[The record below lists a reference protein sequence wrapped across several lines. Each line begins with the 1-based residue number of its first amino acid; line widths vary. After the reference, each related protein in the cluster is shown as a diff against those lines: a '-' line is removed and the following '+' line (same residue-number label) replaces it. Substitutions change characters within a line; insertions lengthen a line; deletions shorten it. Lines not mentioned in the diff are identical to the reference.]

1 MKTILVG
8 CVIFLS
14 VGFTICAPNL
24 VLTTD
29 PPKTHNETKEGTE
42 KPPDLIIYEF
52 GVKSNISN
60 RYSTTVITSR
70 VKNPDANSKEAV
82 FSVVLPEKAYISE
95 FVMEIKGKKYKAYV
109 KEKEEAKNI
118 YDKAVQSGQ
127 SAGYVAVSAR
137 DSNRFT
143 VSVNVEAETKA
154 VFYLTYEELL
164 ERKNNKYELVLNIHP
179 GQIVKDLHVEVIV
192 NETRP
197 LKFVKTPS
205 LRSGNE
211 ISKNDETLDPG
222 SVVNIINSTS
232 AIVTFKPD
240 IEQQKNFIKTLGG
253 KENEGLTGQFV
264 VQYDVERDPSG
275 GEVLLHD
282 GYFVHFFAPEN
293 IKPLTE
299 HIVFILD
306 TSGSMYGT
314 KLKQLK
320 DAMASILSQLK
331 EDDTFHII
339 EFNTYVYVWD
349 INNKEKIKVNITDDD
364 KPFEDVV
371 KAVLPPAIQATKE
384 NIVKGKEVIE
394 KLQDEGITNMLSSL
408 ITGLHLAKSTY
419 KNESEKTHHQPIV
432 IFLTDGDP
440 TAGIINTDE
449 ITNITTDYNSGD
461 IKVPLFSLSFG
472 DEADKY
478 FLRKLSLNNLGF
490 SRHIYEAADASL
502 QLQEFYNEI
511 SSPLLANVHFKYD
524 SEVKAVS
531 RKDFP
536 IFFRGSELVTV
547 GKYEGTFSGT
557 VEGSGING
565 TISVPTKVETPVSSL
580 ERLWA
585 YLTVK
590 QKLEDRETVANKTQL
605 TKDALDLALKYSFVT
620 DVSSLV
626 VVKPNDTSSV
636 NTVDASNSGGDT
648 SRASVV
654 GLRFTYDDMDYDD
667 GGYMGSFESFSTSIP
682 QALTNDIN
690 DDDPMDIFTDLPWL
704 NGTLTANKTL
714 TVSGRSYEIESI
726 KVIPPVDCPVT
737 PLNNNKTGDC
747 VLLMECPGVF
757 AFLPTFKDYQKY
769 FCSLDNNKYAGVC
782 CPKLVL
788 S

>member
-1 MKTILVG
+1 MKTIIFE

-29 PPKTHNETKEGTE
+29 ATSPKTENEQKEGTE
-42 KPPDLIIYEF
+42 KPPDLIIYDF

-60 RYSTTVITSR
+60 RYSTTVITSK

-82 FSVVLPEKAYISE
+82 FSVVLPENAYISE
-95 FVMEIKGKKYKAYV
+95 FVMEIKGKQYKAYV

-118 YDKAVQSGQ
+118 YNKAVQSGQ

-143 VSVNVEAETKA
+143 VSVNVEPETKA
-154 VFYLTYEELL
+154 IFYLTYEELL
-164 ERKNNKYELVLNIHP
+164 QRKNNKYELVLNIHP

-211 ISKNDETLDPG
+211 IGKNDETLDPA

-232 AIVTFKPD
+232 AVVTFKPD
-240 IEQQKNFIKTLGG
+240 IEKQKNFIKTLGG
-253 KENEGLTGQFV
+253 KENEGLTGQFI

-275 GEVLLHD
+275 GEVLLND

-306 TSGSMYGT
+306 TSGSMYGQ

-331 EDDTFHII
+331 DDDTFHIV
-339 EFNTYVYVWD
+339 EFNTFVYVWD

-364 KPFEDVV
+364 KPFEDVL

-408 ITGLHLAKSTY
+408 ITGLHLAKYTY
-419 KNESEKTHHQPIV
+419 KNETEKTHHQPIV

-472 DEADKY
+472 DEADKN

-502 QLQEFYNEI
+502 QLQEFYKEI

-524 SEVKAVS
+524 SDVKAVS

-547 GKYEGTFSGT
+547 GKYEGAFSGT
-557 VEGSGING
+557 VEGSGIDG
-565 TISVPTKVETPVSSL
+565 SISVSTKVETPVSSL

-590 QKLEDRETVANKTQL
+590 QKLEERETVANKTQL
-605 TKDALDLALKYSFVT
+605 TKEALDLALKYSFVT

-636 NTVDASNSGGDT
+636 NTVDASKSVDT
-648 SRASVV
+648 SRVSVV
-654 GLRFTYDDMDYDD
+654 GLRFTFEDADYDE
-667 GGYMGSFESFSTSIP
+667 GGMGSLESFSTSIP
-682 QALTNDIN
+682 QALTND
-690 DDDPMDIFTDLPWL
+690 DDPNDIFTALPWL

-714 TVSGRSYEIESI
+714 TISGRSYKIDST
-726 KVIPPVDCPVT
+726 KGIPSVDCPVT

-747 VLLMECPGVF
+747 VLLKECPGVLV
-757 AFLPTFKDYQKY
+757 FLPTFKDYEKY
-769 FCSLDNNKYAGVC
+769 FCSLDNKYAGVC

-788 S
+788 K